1 MATLKKSPPP
11 EDTIPDLSSATI
23 KENTPMPKRS
33 RLKHTLE
40 NNSKKSLWLSL
51 GGIILLIVL
60 LYFMGIPLL
69 EKVAVLTSRDDSA
82 VTENDDEP
90 VVVLPPDL
98 RSDFTATNSAEIQ
111 LAGTAEDGDIVK
123 LYKEGKLIDET
134 EVKEDSTFV
143 FRNVELKEGSNSF
156 KAKTFKGEKESRLS
170 DALTISYR
178 KEAPKLSIDYPSE
191 GQGISNKDGDRLQ
204 IEGSTTPESNVTIN
218 GSQAVVDD
226 EGKFKYVMPIKGG
239 ENVIKAVST
248 DDAGNKTEL
257 ERKFTY
263 NP

>member
-1 MATLKKSPPP
+1 MPNIEKSSAP
-11 EDTIPDLSSATI
+11 EATIPNLSSATI
-23 KENTPMPKRS
+23 EETTTMPKRS
-33 RLKHTLE
+33 RLKQTLE
-40 NNSKKSLWLSL
+40 NNSKKTLTFSL

-60 LYFMGIPLL
+60 LFFFGIPLL
-69 EKVAVLTSRDDSA
+69 EKVAVLTSRNETSAEETDDG
-82 VTENDDEP
+82 VI
-90 VVVLPPDL
+90 VVLPPDL
-98 RSDFTATNSAEIQ
+98 RSDFSATNSAEIN
-111 LAGTAEDGDIVK
+111 LAGTADEGDTVK
-123 LYKEGKLIDET
+123 LYKDGKLTGEA
-134 EVKEDSTFV
+134 EVKDDASFV
-143 FRNVELKEGSNSF
+143 FKHVELKEGTNIF
-156 KAKTFKGEKESRLS
+156 KAKTFKGDKESRLS
-170 DALTISYR
+170 EALTISYR

-204 IEGSTTPESNVTIN
+204 IEGSTNPESSVTIN
-218 GSQAVVDD
+218 GSLTVVDD